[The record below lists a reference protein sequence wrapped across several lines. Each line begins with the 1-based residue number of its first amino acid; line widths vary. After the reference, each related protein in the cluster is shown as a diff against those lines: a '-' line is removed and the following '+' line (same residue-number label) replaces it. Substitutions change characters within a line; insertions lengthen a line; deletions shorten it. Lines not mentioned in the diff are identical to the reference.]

1 MKRFGAGASL
11 FMCIVGVAAAIGG
24 INSNTPAAIAIGGV
38 IAVVFFPIRRK
49 LKKDLSG
56 ETARVAEVGK
66 EQFKAEKKEA
76 KKEKRAAAR
85 EAAIADQTLDYVLI
99 AGQESRTSGSSAIAR
114 GAVGHAVLGPV
125 GLLAA
130 AGAKKKTDVT
140 LVLHYKSGRTETKT
154 VKLNSSEFKKLAP
167 YMK

>member
-1 MKRFGAGASL
+1 MGISCKATVKFQSIMRKMENQLEAERK
-11 FMCIVGVAAAIGG
+11 AA
-24 INSNTPAAIAIGGV
+24 
-38 IAVVFFPIRRK
+38 K
-49 LKKDLSG
+49 
-56 ETARVAEVGK
+56 
-66 EQFKAEKKEA
+66 EKKEA

-130 AGAKKKTDVT
+130 RRQIT
-140 LVLHYKSGRTETKT
+140 S
-154 VKLNSSEFKKLAP
+154 
-167 YMK
+167 